1 MRIRLFFLIAFMN
14 TTIFFAQNDIP
25 YTFGG
30 ITQDEYDLTMYSK
43 DSSANAVVLYEY
55 GTTKFHKI
63 GLNMVIRRKHYSK
76 VKIFNKEGVQNATI
90 KIPIYNTLKEKEKV
104 FNVRATTHNG
114 LEKTSLDQKNIFVG
128 SVTNNWAEVKFTM
141 PNVKDNSI
149 IEYEYTLESPFIFN
163 FKGWE
168 FQSDIP
174 KIHTEFYALIPG
186 NYLYNRSLRGYLKL
200 SKNIVNVKRKCFSV
214 DYFARTADCEELIY
228 AMKHVPAFVEEDF
241 LTKKENY
248 LSAIK
253 FELSQFKDFD
263 GNRKKYTKNWRNVDK
278 EFRKERSIGKQ
289 LKKIDYLKNHLP
301 KTLLKGGI
309 NLVNAKNIYYFIQD
323 HFSWNEQ
330 IKLFSN
336 TNGKDVYLKKVG
348 NSTEINISLINA
360 LNAAGFDAQMVLL
373 STRNNGL
380 PTKLYPVL
388 SEFNYAIVKLNIEGN
403 SYLLDATTK
412 NMPFNMLPFRTLNSY
427 GRVMDFRKGSY
438 WYPLEAKS
446 NNITRTSLNLKMEEN
461 GNFIGQMQKSY
472 DGYRAMT
479 KRTDINKLDKEEYIS
494 KAEETFGIDDNLV
507 INAYTNTNV
516 ANIEKPLKE
525 LYDVTIEN
533 DSGDELIIFN
543 PFFDGE
549 TSVNPFKLNK
559 RSYPVDF
566 GYATTNLS
574 ILQLTIPDNYIVKS
588 LPKNKGLKL
597 PNDGGQ
603 FTFSIIEKDNK
614 IQMTF
619 KAIIKRSLFT
629 PHEYPYLKEFFN
641 QIIKTQKSLITLEKK

>member
-1 MRIRLFFLIAFMN
+1 MKRVLLFICLLYVSI
-14 TTIFFAQNDIP
+14 TSYSQERPSYFFGD
-25 YTFGG
+25 
-30 ITQDEYDLTMYSK
+30 ITQAEYDLNVYEK
-43 DSSANAVVLYEY
+43 DSTANAVVLFEY
-55 GTTKFHKI
+55 GKTKFHVSNRSI
-63 GLNMVIRRKHYSK
+63 VIRRTYYAK
-76 VKIFNKEGVQNATI
+76 VKIFNKEGEDNAII
-90 KIPIYNTLKEKEKV
+90 KIPIYNNQKEKEKV
-104 FNVRATTHNG
+104 FKIKAVTHNG
-114 LEKTSLDQKNIFVG
+114 KVKKGLNPKNIFVG
-128 SVTNNWAEVKFTM
+128 SVSNNWAEVKFTM
-141 PNVKDNSI
+141 PNVQKNSI

-168 FQSDIP
+168 FQSGIP
-174 KIHTEFYALIPG
+174 KIYSEFHASIPG
-186 NYLYNRSLRGYLKL
+186 NYLYRRRLTGYQKL
-200 SKNIVNVKRKCFSV
+200 SKSDIKVKEKCFTVPYS
-214 DYFARTADCEELIY
+214 YRQADCEELTY
-228 AMKHVPAFVEEDF
+228 AMEHIPAFIEEDF
-241 LTKKENY
+241 LTTKENY

-253 FELSQFKDFD
+253 FELSEYKGFD
-263 GNRKKYTKNWRNVDK
+263 GSRKKYTKNWKNVDK
-278 EFRKERSIGKQ
+278 EFRTEKSIGKQ
-289 LKKIDYLKNHLP
+289 LKKVDYMKKNLP
-301 KTLLKGGI
+301 KELLKGENNI
-309 NLVNAKNIYYFIQD
+309 ARAKKIYYYIND
-323 HFSWNEQ
+323 HYTWNEQ

-336 TNGKDVYLKKVG
+336 SNGKDVYLKKVG

-360 LNAAGFDAQMVLL
+360 LNAAGFDAQIVLL

-438 WYPLEAKS
+438 WHPIQAKS
-446 NNITRTSLNLKMEEN
+446 NNITRTSLNLKMKEN

-479 KRTDINKLDKEEYIS
+479 KRKDINKLDEDEYIS
-494 KAEETFGIDDNLV
+494 KAEEAYGIDDNLV
-507 INAYTNTNV
+507 INAYKNSNV

-533 DSGDELIIFN
+533 NSGDNLIIFN

-549 TSVNPFKLNK
+549 TGVNPFKLNK

-566 GYATTNLS
+566 GYATTNLF
-574 ILQLTIPDNYIVKS
+574 ILQLAIPDNYIVKS
-588 LPKNKGLKL
+588 LPKDKGLKL

-603 FTFSIIEKDNK
+603 FTFSITEKNNK
-614 IQMTF
+614 IQMTL
-619 KAIIKRSLFT
+619 KVILKRSLYQ
-629 PHEYPYLKEFFN
+629 PQEYPYLKEFFN